1 MSEELDEAVALAL
14 GWKHPGAIG
23 TREDSGVKGV
33 PWCLS
38 DQNDWWQTPEGEHV
52 CGPCCGYPRPYSTAW
67 EYGGP
72 IIERERIWLTSWP
85 DGTWG
90 ADIAGEPGDPS
101 KNLDPKPG
109 EPGHVKATAQGPTPL
124 IAAMRAFVASRKT

>member
-1 MSEELDEAVALAL
+1 MSEELEGDALDNAVTLADAQATGL
-14 GWKHPGAIG
+14 PASWA
-23 TREDSGVKGV
+23 
-33 PWCLS
+33 
-38 DQNDWWQTPEGEHV
+38 
-52 CGPCCGYPRPYSTAW
+52 PYSTSW

-101 KNLDPKPG
+101 KNLNPKPG

-124 IAAMRAFVASRKT
+124 IAAMRCFVASMATGTGAAS